1 MEMTRNDILTGV
13 ADVLFETVA
22 VDPAQVSEE
31 SSLAYDL
38 EVDSLLMTEVAVA
51 LEARFSVGV
60 AQDELDEARLVG
72 DLVTLIE
79 KKL

>member
-1 MEMTRNDILTGV
+1 MTRNDILTGV